1 MYRGTFAGAGTS
13 RYIALSQASVCVVCV
28 GISPGKVIRGMA
40 MLPIRPATADSDVFE
55 RAAVVL
61 VPVRATHLSFALRV
75 EGSEPYVCALR
86 GESDLLSSADFA
98 VDFSALARAS
108 AADTAALE
116 REPPR
121 PFQPSAADVGRLV
134 GAGAVSV
141 VRVKVRSSQWASPIP
156 RGFRCAVF
164 IVTGCRWT
172 TADGDSWQQLLVAH
186 VGNARTGPVASLRNL
201 LRSQRLS
208 TGPVMHLLDDDSQAY
223 VLYMRP
229 AGGVCSATHDV
240 DDDDDDDDPEGGDRP
255 RTFAGDEGQRRL
267 SSHSGPPQRQRRLS
281 RGVRA
286 AQAPVIDLITPPG
299 PVHRQHQHAP
309 AHAGGV
315 VDLATSDED
324 DGSGAAFVQSP
335 PRPAKPRSTSAEP
348 SVRGARGGP
357 QRRLRQSNPAS
368 NADVRTGRP
377 GGLRA
382 PMPRVNDTSVLAHRG
397 ADLFVEVEG
406 SGGARFEFSAA
417 TVVATQSARYP
428 EDVQWFDA
436 SAAPARAGAVQLTAA
451 RLNAPDAV
459 IAAKATR
466 GVSRLFLAL
475 AGRGSSVGGSSSEE
489 GVLFVA
495 GGNLRYWRTDE
506 AEGHGIGSSLSR
518 YRRRL
523 SAKSYTKTVTVSGR
537 AVQLLAWSDMTPSRG
552 STERAPTPSV
562 QWLTALLGD
571 RSAVSFLTRAR
582 AYELRPSR
590 VKDRQRA
597 ERLDAAAEA
606 ALQPRRCVV
615 AGPTVAD
622 AIEADKDAHDH
633 LAFAVDIATG
643 LTLLHGRVP
652 DREDDQAAAVAAVK
666 GCVPGGTAIILPPD
680 VGDGERA
687 AVPELPRAGNLRP
700 SSVVSLTSFLAFVKG
715 ERADITADSV
725 PYSNPFRTVGDI
737 SVQSAAA
744 ALYLYGIPDWILH
757 MLPLEHGSIHVLQ
770 ASFDWDLWH
779 HIMRATVTPARL
791 RDLFFAAMQQLH
803 EWDVE
808 YMPTWCRNAADRFE
822 VPPRPDCG
830 VWPSAGCVLMC
841 VASKGGRL
849 RTT

>member
-1 MYRGTFAGAGTS
+1 
-13 RYIALSQASVCVVCV
+13 
-28 GISPGKVIRGMA
+28 MA
-40 MLPIRPATADSDVFE
+40 R
-55 RAAVVL
+55 
-61 VPVRATHLSFALRV
+61 
-75 EGSEPYVCALR
+75 
-86 GESDLLSSADFA
+86 
-98 VDFSALARAS
+98 
-108 AADTAALE
+108 
-116 REPPR
+116 
-121 PFQPSAADVGRLV
+121 
-134 GAGAVSV
+134 
-141 VRVKVRSSQWASPIP
+141 
-156 RGFRCAVF
+156 
-164 IVTGCRWT
+164 
-172 TADGDSWQQLLVAH
+172 
-186 VGNARTGPVASLRNL
+186 
-201 LRSQRLS
+201 
-208 TGPVMHLLDDDSQAY
+208 
-223 VLYMRP
+223 
-229 AGGVCSATHDV
+229 V
-240 DDDDDDDDPEGGDRP
+240 DD
-255 RTFAGDEGQRRL
+255 T
-267 SSHSGPPQRQRRLS
+267 
-281 RGVRA
+281 
-286 AQAPVIDLITPPG
+286 T
-299 PVHRQHQHAP
+299 
-309 AHAGGV
+309 
-315 VDLATSDED
+315 
-324 DGSGAAFVQSP
+324 
-335 PRPAKPRSTSAEP
+335 
-348 SVRGARGGP
+348 
-357 QRRLRQSNPAS
+357 
-368 NADVRTGRP
+368 
-377 GGLRA
+377 
-382 PMPRVNDTSVLAHRG
+382 VLAHRG

-406 SGGARFEFSAA
+406 SGGARFAFSAA

-495 GGNLRYWRTDE
+495 GGNLRYWRTDQ
-506 AEGHGIGSSLSR
+506 AEGYGIGASLSR

-523 SAKSYTKTVTVSGR
+523 SVKSYTKTVTVSGR
-537 AVQLLAWSDMTPSRG
+537 TVQLLAWSDMTPSPG
-552 STERAPTPSV
+552 SSERAPTSSV

-571 RSAVSFLTRAR
+571 HSAVSFLTRAR

-597 ERLDAAAEA
+597 ELLDAAAEA
-606 ALQPRRCVV
+606 ALRPRRCLV

-622 AIEADKDAHDH
+622 AVEADKDAHDH
-633 LAFAVDIATG
+633 LAFAVDNATG
-643 LTLLHGRVP
+643 LTLMYGRVP
-652 DREDDQAAAVAAVK
+652 DREEDQAAAVAAVK

-687 AVPELPRAGNLRP
+687 AVPELPHAGNLRP

-725 PYSNPFRTVGDI
+725 PYSNPFRTPGDI

-779 HIMRATVTPARL
+779 HIMRATATPARL

-803 EWDVE
+803 EWDAA

-830 VWPSAGCVLMC
+830 VWPSAG
-841 VASKGGRL
+841 
-849 RTT
+849 